1 MERRSAAYWLL
12 LLLGAIFL
20 VNGLI
25 MLAAPGPWFARIAAD
40 TGAFNPHLV
49 RDVGAAYATSG
60 IAAIWAARAPH
71 WRAPL
76 ATTAA
81 LFQGMHGAIH
91 VFDVF
96 AGLLAPSHLLEDFPG
111 VYLPTLVLIGIAL
124 HSLRHSPARA

>member
-25 MLAAPGPWFARIAAD
+25 MLAAPEPWFVRIAAD

-60 IAAIWAARAPH
+60 IAAIWAARVPH

-76 ATTAA
+76 DLTGCRARRSNRSSAC
-81 LFQGMHGAIH
+81 
-91 VFDVF
+91 
-96 AGLLAPSHLLEDFPG
+96 
-111 VYLPTLVLIGIAL
+111 
-124 HSLRHSPARA
+124 RPARRSCRHG